1 MLDTLLQAVMHFA
14 EAQVGGSPFTTVI
27 EELTILQVDHR
38 KKPSYRVFKPA
49 LCLTVQGAKWTMFG
63 NRRFEYRAGQAL
75 VVNVELPAFSQVTE
89 AGPSQPYLAV
99 VLEFNLALMQD
110 VLENLE
116 TPPKA
121 DGDVG
126 RGVFV
131 TDIEGPIAD
140 CMLRLIRLLGTP
152 QAIPTIYPLI
162 VRELYYW
169 LLTGPHGS
177 QVAKLTLASSHA
189 QHVLSAVHTLRERFA
204 EPVRIEELAATA
216 HLSPSAFHRQF
227 KALTAMTPLQYQKQ
241 LRLLE
246 ARRLMMSNDMN
257 AELTAYTVGYESP
270 SQFSREYAR
279 MFGSAPHRDVA
290 ALRAEWRE
298 PSQNRQ
304 ASHF

>member
-1 MLDTLLQAVMHFA
+1 METLVQAVTRFV
-14 EAQVGGSPFTTVI
+14 EAQAGESPYFTAI
-27 EELTILQVDHR
+27 KEFGIL
-38 KKPSYRVFKPA
+38 RVNHAKRSSHMIFKPV
-49 LCLTVQGAKWTMFG
+49 LCMVVQGAKRTVFG

-89 AGPSQPYLAV
+89 ASQSKPYLAV
-99 VLEFNLALMQD
+99 ALELDSALLRD
-110 VLENLE
+110 VLKGLE
-116 TPPKA
+116 TLPKA

-131 TDIEGPIAD
+131 TDAKGPIAD
-140 CMLRLIRLLGTP
+140 CMLRLIRLLRTP
-152 QAIPTIYPLI
+152 QAISAIYPLI

-177 QVAKLTLASSHA
+177 QIAKLALANSHT
-189 QHVLSAVHTLRERFA
+189 QRVLSAVHTLRERFA
-204 EPVRIEELAATA
+204 EPVRVEELADTA

-227 KALTAMTPLQYQKQ
+227 KALTSMTPLQYQKQ

-246 ARRLMMSNDMN
+246 ARRLMVSNAMN

-298 PSQNRQ
+298 PTQQ
-304 ASHF
+304 ASPFQV